1 MSSAAQSQVNQ
12 QTDRRENRGEPHG
25 ERRDIANYVLNS
37 IGEAAYE
44 WDIESDRLVW
54 SEGAEQL
61 LCLEDV
67 EQIAS
72 SRAFNALMLPT
83 TESSRNDAIMSS
95 KEADEGRGVAYRLQ
109 YALSAEALNTSSDI
123 WVEDSGRWY
132 AGSDGIPN
140 RAHGVL
146 RLINERRNRDERLNR
161 LSRCDPLTG
170 LYNRTHL
177 NLCLEEVFKEINQTG
192 EPACFLV
199 VGLEHFDLINSV
211 YGYEAGDAV
220 ISEVA
225 KRLQENLREQ
235 DIIGRFSGAKIGMIL
250 PECDERGMLVAGYRI
265 LNLLRENVVVTA
277 QGPIAVSVSIGGVL
291 MPQHARDSKQVFM
304 AAHQALNES
313 RRARDASIISYQP
326 DPKEQR
332 EKQRAAHMAEKIIS
346 ALKERRIHL
355 AWQPVVDAKTREIA
369 FHEALIR
376 LEATD
381 GEELVAGEFVDV
393 AQRLGLVR
401 LVDHH
406 ALDLALETL
415 KDCPDAY
422 FSLNVS
428 FETACDPEWLSKL
441 AQCVMTHDDMAE
453 RLIIEV
459 TESYAADSLAEA
471 QQFINSV
478 RDLGCKVALDDFG
491 AGYTSFRNLKSLAFD
506 IIKVDGQF
514 ANDLENSQ
522 ENQKFIKALVDL
534 ASLFDAQTVVEW
546 VEDDP
551 TSHLLC
557 DWGVNYL
564 QGFKF
569 GKPQKELPWPV
580 KQREK
585 PSDMLGDETSTAAV
599 AAG

>member
-1 MSSAAQSQVNQ
+1 MSQSARAYASDSQ
-12 QTDRRENRGEPHG
+12 DRRESQTQLGI
-25 ERRDIANYVLNS
+25 ERRNIANFVMNS
-37 IGEAAYE
+37 IGECAYE
-44 WDIESDRLVW
+44 WDIDSDRLHW
-54 SEGAEQL
+54 SEGTEQL
-61 LCLEDV
+61 LCLDSV
-67 EQIAS
+67 DQVAS
-72 SRAFNALMLPT
+72 SRAFNSLMLPT
-83 TESSRNDAIMSS
+83 AETSRNDAIMSS
-95 KEADEGRGVAYRLQ
+95 KEEDEGRGVAYRLQ
-109 YALSAEALNTSSDI
+109 YALSADALNTSSDI

-132 AGSDGIPN
+132 AGSDGVPN
-140 RAHGVL
+140 RAHGIL
-146 RLINERRNRDERLNR
+146 RLINERRSQDERLNR

-170 LYNRTHL
+170 LYNRAHL
-177 NLCLEEVFKEINQTG
+177 NLCLEEVFNEINQSG

-225 KRLQENLREQ
+225 KRMQENLRDR

-250 PECDERGMLVAGYRI
+250 PECDDRGMLVAGYRI
-265 LNLLRENVVVTA
+265 LNLLRENVVTTA
-277 QGPIAVSVSIGGVL
+277 KGPIAVSVSVGGVL

-313 RRARDASIISYQP
+313 RRARDASIVAYQP
-326 DPKEQR
+326 DPKQEL

-355 AWQPVVDAKTREIA
+355 AWQPVVDAKTKEVI

-376 LEATD
+376 LESKE
-381 GEELVAGEFVDV
+381 GEALVAGEFVDV

-406 ALDLALETL
+406 ALDLAMETL
-415 KDCPDAY
+415 NQAPTAV

-441 AQCVMTHDDMAE
+441 AHCVMNRQDIAE

-459 TESYAADSLAEA
+459 TESYAADSLEEA
-471 QQFINSV
+471 KQFINAV
-478 RDLGCKVALDDFG
+478 RDLGCRVALDDFG
-491 AGYTSFRNLKSLAFD
+491 AGYTSFRNLKSLPFD

-514 ANDLENSQ
+514 VDNLKSST

-546 VEDDP
+546 VEDDI
-551 TSHLLC
+551 TTDLLRE
-557 DWGVNYL
+557 WGVDYL

-569 GKPQKELPWPV
+569 GKPQRELPWPTEEKSA
-580 KQREK
+580 KQQIGKRA
-585 PSDMLGDETSTAAV
+585 S
-599 AAG
+599 

>member
-1 MSSAAQSQVNQ
+1 MGKSARANFSHDQ
-12 QTDRRENRGEPHG
+12 DRRESQAQAVI
-25 ERRDIANYVLNS
+25 ERRNIANFVMNS
-37 IGEAAYE
+37 IGECAYE
-44 WDIESDRLVW
+44 WDIDSDELHW

-61 LCLEDV
+61 LCLNSVDQV
-67 EQIAS
+67 AS
-72 SRAFNALMLPT
+72 SRSFNGLMLPT
-83 TESSRNDAIMSS
+83 AESSRNDAILSS
-95 KEADEGRGVAYRLQ
+95 KEEDEGRGVAYRLQ

-132 AGSDGIPN
+132 AGSDGLPN
-140 RAHGVL
+140 RAHGIL
-146 RLINERRNRDERLNR
+146 RLINERRSQDERLNR

-170 LYNRTHL
+170 LYNRAHL
-177 NLCLEEVFKEINQTG
+177 NVCLEEVFNELNQSG
-192 EPACFLV
+192 ESACFLV

-225 KRLQENLREQ
+225 KRMQENLRDR

-250 PECDERGMLVAGYRI
+250 PECDGRGMLVAGYRI
-265 LNLLRENVVVTA
+265 LNLLRENVVTTSK
-277 QGPIAVSVSIGGVL
+277 GPIAVSVSIGGVL

-313 RRARDASIISYQP
+313 RRARDASIVAYQP
-326 DPKEQR
+326 DPRQEL
-332 EKQRAAHMAEKIIS
+332 EKQRSAHMAEKIIS

-355 AWQPVVDAKTREIA
+355 AWQPVVDSKTKEVI

-376 LEATD
+376 LESTD
-381 GEELVAGEFVDV
+381 GESLVAGEFVDV

-406 ALDLALETL
+406 ALDLAMETL
-415 KDCPDAY
+415 RKAPTAV

-441 AQCVMTHDDMAE
+441 AQCVMNRDDIAK

-478 RDLGCKVALDDFG
+478 RDLGCRVALDDFG
-491 AGYTSFRNLKSLAFD
+491 AGYTSFRNLKSLPFD

-514 ANDLENSQ
+514 VDNLESSQ

-546 VEDDP
+546 VEDDI
-551 TSHLLC
+551 TTDLLC
-557 DWGVNYL
+557 DWGVDYL

-569 GKPQKELPWPV
+569 GKPQRELPWPV
-580 KQREK
+580 E
-585 PSDMLGDETSTAAV
+585 GDTGSPEI
-599 AAG
+599 G